1 MTEKRKG
8 LLKRLE
14 NFRAVPGHGPD
25 IEAKTDDELE
35 LYVKLLESMF
45 ERAFAEKDNGGDD
58 GL

>member
-1 MTEKRKG
+1 MIEKRKG

-14 NFRAVPGHGPD
+14 NFRSVPGHGPD
-25 IEAKTDDELE
+25 IDAKTNDELE

-45 ERAFAEKDNGGDD
+45 ERAFAEKDNGEDD